1 VLINVHLL
9 VNVLCEYQNVRCN
22 DKKELSHIYL
32 FAEDLIRVLVAQTT
46 LYQMVGEW
54 WHGKDVER
62 SRKA

>member
-1 VLINVHLL
+1 MLINVHLL

-54 WHGKDVER
+54 
-62 SRKA
+62 